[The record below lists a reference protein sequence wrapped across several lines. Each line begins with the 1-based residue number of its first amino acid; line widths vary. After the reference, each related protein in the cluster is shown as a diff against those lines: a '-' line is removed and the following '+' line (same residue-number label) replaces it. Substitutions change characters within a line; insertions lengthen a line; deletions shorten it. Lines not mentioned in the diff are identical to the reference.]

1 MKEETRVSAPQLL
14 RPTEAARAL
23 GLHPQTLANFRH
35 FGDGPPFVKIGAA
48 VRYSAEA
55 LRNYCDENTETRT
68 PGKKRAE
75 K

>member
-1 MKEETRVSAPQLL
+1 
-14 RPTEAARAL
+14 
-23 GLHPQTLANFRH
+23 LANFRH